1 MSDNITEFPIPTQ
14 GIADLDA
21 ATAAAGTKVYGVRAA
36 ADVYLEAGGANGLG
50 TLDGDGRQP
59 ESQMPAVA
67 VTQADLVDYAT
78 KAALALLA
86 SAVDNKATNRNVVTA
101 LSVVSGVVTVDASL
115 GDYFTLMPGAEVT
128 GWSIINVPAGASLMI
143 RVSQGATGYAVAAPS
158 ATYTSATTDFAG
170 GAGAVDVLAL
180 TTFDGG
186 TSWIATLANAVA
198 GA

>member
-1 MSDNITEFPIPTQ
+1 MSDTITDFPITTQ

-21 ATAAAGTKVYGVRAA
+21 PAAAEGTKVYGVKAGS
-36 ADVYLEAGGANGLG
+36 DVALEAGNANGLG
-50 TLDGDGRQP
+50 TLDADGRQP
-59 ESQMPAVA
+59 ASQMAA
-67 VTQADLVDYAT
+67 TAATQGDLAGYAT
-78 KAALALLA
+78 AAALAALA
-86 SAVDNKATNRNVVTA
+86 ATVGSKATNRNVVTA

-115 GDYFTLMPGAEVT
+115 GDYFTLTPGAAVT
-128 GWSIINVPAGASLMI
+128 SWSIINVPAGVSLMI
-143 RVSQGATGYAVAAPS
+143 KVSQGATGYAVAAPS
-158 ATYTSATTDFAG
+158 ATYTSDTTDFDD